1 MSDLSYKLAEL
12 RPALRPV
19 AESAAWVASFLI
31 ANAISQEPVY
41 FLILLLVLGSD
52 VLDTSDKSKGLF
64 RDFIAGSFTAV
75 LSLALNEQLGIV
87 VGALV
92 AVTAVRTQLIGHR
105 MPSFRLLFLADRIW
119 PQGISIKRP
128 RAICS
133 SLEIPWAK

>member
-19 AESAAWVASFLI
+19 AESAAWVSSFVI

-52 VLDTSDKSKGLF
+52 VLDTSDKSKGLL
-64 RDFIAGSFTAV
+64 RDFIAGSITAIMA
-75 LSLALNEQLGIV
+75 LALNDQLGLT

-92 AVTAVRTQLIGHR
+92 AVAAVG
-105 MPSFRLLFLADRIW
+105 RLLQKLT
-119 PQGISIKRP
+119 
-128 RAICS
+128 
-133 SLEIPWAK
+133 

>member
-19 AESAAWVASFLI
+19 AESAAWVASFVI

-64 RDFIAGSFTAV
+64 RDFIAGSITAV
-75 LSLALNEQLGIV
+75 LSLAFSDQLGLAVGV
-87 VGALV
+87 VVAFTAIARLV
-92 AVTAVRTQLIGHR
+92 QKHA
-105 MPSFRLLFLADRIW
+105 
-119 PQGISIKRP
+119 
-128 RAICS
+128 
-133 SLEIPWAK
+133 

>member
-19 AESAAWVASFLI
+19 AESAAWVASFVI

-64 RDFIAGSFTAV
+64 RDFVAGSITAIISV
-75 LSLALNEQLGIV
+75 TLNDQVGV
-87 VGALV
+87 AVGALV
-92 AVTAVRTQLIGHR
+92 AVTAVA
-105 MPSFRLLFLADRIW
+105 RLLQKLA
-119 PQGISIKRP
+119 
-128 RAICS
+128 
-133 SLEIPWAK
+133 

>member
-19 AESAAWVASFLI
+19 AESAAWVASFVI

-41 FLILLLVLGSD
+41 FLVLLLVLGSD

-64 RDFIAGSFTAV
+64 RDFITGGFIAI
-75 LSLALNEQLGIV
+75 LSLALNERLGVV

-92 AVTAVRTQLIGHR
+92 AVTAVG
-105 MPSFRLLFLADRIW
+105 RLLQKLV
-119 PQGISIKRP
+119 
-128 RAICS
+128 
-133 SLEIPWAK
+133 

>member
-19 AESAAWVASFLI
+19 AESAAWAASFVF

-64 RDFIAGSFTAV
+64 RDFVAGSIAAI
-75 LSLALNEQLGIV
+75 LALALNDQLGLDVGV
-87 VGALV
+87 VV
-92 AVTAVRTQLIGHR
+92 AVIAVA
-105 MPSFRLLFLADRIW
+105 RLLQKL
-119 PQGISIKRP
+119 S
-128 RAICS
+128 
-133 SLEIPWAK
+133 

>member
-19 AESAAWVASFLI
+19 AESVAWVASFVI

-64 RDFIAGSFTAV
+64 RDFIAGGITGV
-75 LSLALNEQLGIV
+75 LSLALNDQLGLA
-87 VGALV
+87 VGAVV
-92 AVTAVRTQLIGHR
+92 AFTAVA
-105 MPSFRLLFLADRIW
+105 RLMQKLA
-119 PQGISIKRP
+119 
-128 RAICS
+128 
-133 SLEIPWAK
+133 

>member
-19 AESAAWVASFLI
+19 AESAAWVASFVI

-64 RDFIAGSFTAV
+64 RDFIAGSVTAV
-75 LSLALNEQLGIV
+75 LALALNDQLGLA
-87 VGALV
+87 VGAVV
-92 AVTAVRTQLIGHR
+92 ALTAVA
-105 MPSFRLLFLADRIW
+105 RLLQKLA
-119 PQGISIKRP
+119 
-128 RAICS
+128 
-133 SLEIPWAK
+133 

>member
-19 AESAAWVASFLI
+19 AESAAWVASFVI

-64 RDFIAGSFTAV
+64 RDFIAGSITAI
-75 LSLALNEQLGIV
+75 LSMALNDQLGLAAGAV
-87 VGALV
+87 VAFMAV
-92 AVTAVRTQLIGHR
+92 A
-105 MPSFRLLFLADRIW
+105 RLMQKHA
-119 PQGISIKRP
+119 
-128 RAICS
+128 
-133 SLEIPWAK
+133 

>member
-19 AESAAWVASFLI
+19 VESAAWVASFVI

-64 RDFIAGSFTAV
+64 RDFIAGSITAI
-75 LSLALNEQLGIV
+75 LALALNDQLGLV
-87 VGALV
+87 VGAVV
-92 AVTAVRTQLIGHR
+92 AVTTVA
-105 MPSFRLLFLADRIW
+105 RLLQKFA
-119 PQGISIKRP
+119 
-128 RAICS
+128 
-133 SLEIPWAK
+133 

>member
-19 AESAAWVASFLI
+19 AESAAWIASFVI

-64 RDFIAGSFTAV
+64 RDFIAGSITAL
-75 LSLALNEQLGIV
+75 LSLALNDQLGLA
-87 VGALV
+87 VGAVV
-92 AVTAVRTQLIGHR
+92 ALAAIA
-105 MPSFRLLFLADRIW
+105 RLMQKLA
-119 PQGISIKRP
+119 
-128 RAICS
+128 
-133 SLEIPWAK
+133 

>member
-19 AESAAWVASFLI
+19 AESVAWVASFVI

-64 RDFIAGSFTAV
+64 RDFIAGSITAV
-75 LSLALNEQLGIV
+75 VSLTFNDQLGLT

-92 AVTAVRTQLIGHR
+92 AVTAVG
-105 MPSFRLLFLADRIW
+105 RLLQKLA
-119 PQGISIKRP
+119 
-128 RAICS
+128 
-133 SLEIPWAK
+133 

>member
-19 AESAAWVASFLI
+19 VESAAWVASFVI

-64 RDFIAGSFTAV
+64 RDFIAGSITAIMA
-75 LSLALNEQLGIV
+75 LALNDRLGMA
-87 VGALV
+87 VGVAV
-92 AVTAVRTQLIGHR
+92 AVTGGG
-105 MPSFRLLFLADRIW
+105 RLLSKTA
-119 PQGISIKRP
+119 
-128 RAICS
+128 
-133 SLEIPWAK
+133 

>member
-19 AESAAWVASFLI
+19 AESAAWVASFVI

-64 RDFIAGSFTAV
+64 RDFIAGSITTILA
-75 LSLALNEQLGIV
+75 LALNDQLGLA
-87 VGALV
+87 VGAIV
-92 AVTAVRTQLIGHR
+92 AVTAIG
-105 MPSFRLLFLADRIW
+105 RLLQKLA
-119 PQGISIKRP
+119 
-128 RAICS
+128 
-133 SLEIPWAK
+133 

>member
-19 AESAAWVASFLI
+19 AESVAWVASFLV

-64 RDFIAGSFTAV
+64 RDFIAGSITAV
-75 LSLALNEQLGIV
+75 VSLTFNDQLGLT

-92 AVTAVRTQLIGHR
+92 AVTAVG
-105 MPSFRLLFLADRIW
+105 RLLQKLA
-119 PQGISIKRP
+119 
-128 RAICS
+128 
-133 SLEIPWAK
+133 

>member
-19 AESAAWVASFLI
+19 AESTAWIASFII

-64 RDFIAGSFTAV
+64 RDFIAGSITAII
-75 LSLALNEQLGIV
+75 SLALNDLLGLA
-87 VGALV
+87 VGAVV
-92 AVTAVRTQLIGHR
+92 AITAVA
-105 MPSFRLLFLADRIW
+105 RLMQKLA
-119 PQGISIKRP
+119 
-128 RAICS
+128 
-133 SLEIPWAK
+133 